1 MAGSSLKFIVYKR
14 PKSQDNGWNDQS
26 GCLAWE
32 LIVNKSLP
40 NTIKQNV
47 EASGVNNTS
56 APPAK
61 AIAAII
67 RSFPHYRPIAY
78 IHLFRNNAASLSD
91 SFLYPSFRYLL
102 SFFLLIFIFML
113 FGI

>member
-1 MAGSSLKFIVYKR
+1 MDEMVNQAARLES
-14 PKSQDNGWNDQS
+14 
-26 GCLAWE
+26 WE
-32 LIVNKSLP
+32 LISLP

-102 SFFLLIFIFML
+102 CFFF
-113 FGI
+113 